1 MVFLNS
7 TWIEARRAVRKW
19 TADTERTREKVALVA
34 AKLQRKMGQ
43 AAAAG
48 HRDSDSDSESA
59 TSSKTSSKGSCPRP
73 RNRRTTIV
81 GSIPWFSG
89 VKHDQKQAR
98 LEMKLIVES
107 ADDAMFCIDE
117 MGKIL
122 ITNHAAV
129 KQFGYTRKEMLNNN
143 IAMIC
148 NTKDSARHHEYL
160 AHYVKT
166 GEKRVMGKKRELL
179 ARRKDGST
187 FYIELGLTEIN
198 MGGGKFIFVGFVKDL
213 TEVKRHRSSLEYQ
226 PSARNL
232 GEGDENQEEAGEGG
246 SRGNQARGIPPLVE
260 WCLTILS
267 EFVDNHA
274 FVNAGH
280 SDDERDDDES
290 SLSSSEIFKSFR
302 GLGQDATPVQ
312 MRDTMVV
319 ENVSYIPYLLEELLL
334 IEDLEARSRV
344 FDMSIVH
351 KVLFNVDSLGDGNW

>member
-129 KQFGYTRKEMLNNN
+129 KQFGYTRKEMLN
-143 IAMIC
+143 IL
-148 NTKDSARHHEYL
+148 KLGFD
-160 AHYVKT
+160 
-166 GEKRVMGKKRELL
+166 EK
-179 ARRKDGST
+179 
-187 FYIELGLTEIN
+187 
-198 MGGGKFIFVGFVKDL
+198 
-213 TEVKRHRSSLEYQ
+213 
-226 PSARNL
+226 
-232 GEGDENQEEAGEGG
+232 
-246 SRGNQARGIPPLVE
+246 
-260 WCLTILS
+260 
-267 EFVDNHA
+267 
-274 FVNAGH
+274 
-280 SDDERDDDES
+280 
-290 SLSSSEIFKSFR
+290 
-302 GLGQDATPVQ
+302 
-312 MRDTMVV
+312 
-319 ENVSYIPYLLEELLL
+319 
-334 IEDLEARSRV
+334 
-344 FDMSIVH
+344 
-351 KVLFNVDSLGDGNW
+351 